1 MAQTSNR
8 NGFTLIE
15 VMVALVIVAITASF
29 ALASYRRYLVRSYRL
44 DAVQALLTAAAE
56 QEKFHLAHGRYSD
69 RLDATGGDDPPGL
82 PVPSTTPQR
91 RYEVTIEL
99 ADVAA
104 FRLAALPAAGSGQL
118 NDTECRRFSIDESG
132 RRQAVNST
140 GADSTSRCW

>member
-44 DAVQALLTAAAE
+44 EAVQALLTAAAE

-82 PVPSTTPQR
+82 PVSSTTPQR
-91 RYEVTIEL
+91 RYEMTIEL
-99 ADVAA
+99 ADAAA
-104 FRLAALPAAGSGQL
+104 FRLAAQPAAGGGQM

-132 RRQAVNST
+132 RRQALDST
-140 GADSTSRCW
+140 GVDSTRRCW